1 MNEQNLNRLLIFL
14 AVVWVGLS
22 AALLYKQ
29 IPLLKLHK
37 QLAVLE
43 NQIQQ
48 LQSENELLQIELA
61 RHTGLEYL
69 DAQAARLGLIRPA
82 NIRFIQKNAPRRS
95 EP

>member
-1 MNEQNLNRLLIFL
+1 MKKQNLNRLLILL
-14 AVVWVGLS
+14 AAVLVCLS

-29 IPLLKLHK
+29 IPLLQLHK
-37 QLAVLE
+37 QLTALE

-48 LQSENELLQIELA
+48 LQYENELLQIELA

-82 NIRFIQKNAPRRS
+82 NIRFIQKNAPPRS
-95 EP
+95 KP

>member
-1 MNEQNLNRLLIFL
+1 MNEQTLNRLLILL
-14 AVVWVGLS
+14 AAVWVCLS

-29 IPLLKLHK
+29 IPLLQLHK
-37 QLAVLE
+37 QLAALE

-48 LQSENELLQIELA
+48 LQYENEQLQIELA

-69 DAQAARLGLIRPA
+69 DAQATRLGLIRPA
-82 NIRFIQKNAPRRS
+82 NMRFIQKNAPRRS

>member
-1 MNEQNLNRLLIFL
+1 MKEQNLNRLLILL
-14 AVVWVGLS
+14 AAIFVCLS

-29 IPLLKLHK
+29 IPLLKLHQ
-37 QLAVLE
+37 QLGALE

-82 NIRFIQKNAPRRS
+82 NIRFIQKNAPLRS
-95 EP
+95 KP